1 MSCMRTARQEN
12 IITLVF
18 ADRPNPNYFLFKN
31 KMPKDP
37 TTGKRREATLVE
49 RVKVIEKHAAG
60 KSYRTIGE
68 EIGISKSEA
77 QRIIQRWKEF
87 EELKPRPRTGRPS
100 KYPPG
105 ETRAER
111 RKKLRIAQ
119 KLADA
124 EKAKAGTTGEVEGS
138 AVGGNSVQVP
148 IVSLTVPVDGHDP
161 CDGVPDSAVEPPSS
175 AVEPPSSAVEPP
187 SSAVEPPSST
197 VEPPSSAVEPGE
209 GTREDESLNEG
220 EGSGGEGNN
229 EVEDGAMNPLAES
242 EETTNQNPP
251 TESAQ

>member
-1 MSCMRTARQEN
+1 
-12 IITLVF
+12 
-18 ADRPNPNYFLFKN
+18 
-31 KMPKDP
+31 MPKDP

-60 KSYRTIGE
+60 KSYRAIGE

-111 RKKLRIAQ
+111 RRKHRLAK

-124 EKAKAGTTGEVEGS
+124 EKMKAGADGEVGSS
-138 AVGGNSVQVP
+138 AVGSGNSVQVP
-148 IVSLTVPVDGHDP
+148 MMSLTMGGQNLRDDPPSCISSPVPTVMLGMSSNEGEDSGREGSNEAE
-161 CDGVPDSAVEPPSS
+161 DGVP
-175 AVEPPSSAVEPP
+175 
-187 SSAVEPPSST
+187 
-197 VEPPSSAVEPGE
+197 
-209 GTREDESLNEG
+209 N
-220 EGSGGEGNN
+220 
-229 EVEDGAMNPLAES
+229 MQAES
-242 EETTNQNPP
+242 EETTNQNSPA
-251 TESAQ
+251 ELVQ